1 VIAVIGTPRLQ
12 GQGPD
17 ADVAGLAAS
26 IAAAAAAAG
35 SRVELVGKVGD
46 DPAGDT
52 VLLALA
58 RHEVGHVAT
67 LRDPARMTPVVTV
80 ADDPAELDIDI
91 DDARD
96 APEAPD
102 ATAHAPAASP
112 VLEAADVSLAMRYLP
127 ELAVIVTVHVAPEV
141 VAEAVAAAGWARTGL
156 IVVVD
161 PAADPPEELTEGAL
175 AIAVADDDELG
186 AGAGAAI
193 GRYAAAID
201 RGEPADAAYAEL
213 KATGTT
219 PA

>member
-1 VIAVIGTPRLQ
+1 MIAVIGTPRLQ
-12 GQGPD
+12 GEGPD

-26 IAAAAAAAG
+26 IAAAAAGAG

-58 RHEVGHVAT
+58 RHQVGHVAT
-67 LRDPARMTPVVTV
+67 LRDPARMTPIVTV
-80 ADDPAELDIDI
+80 VDDPADLDIDV
-91 DDARD
+91 DAN
-96 APEAPD
+96 AAPD
-102 ATAHAPAASP
+102 ATDKSSQAPAAPP

-127 ELAVIVTVHVAPEV
+127 ELAVIVTVHVAPDV

-161 PAADPPEELTEGAL
+161 PAADPPEVLPAGAL
-175 AIAVADDDELG
+175 AIAIADHDELG

-193 GRYAAAID
+193 GRYAAALD

>member
-12 GQGPD
+12 GQAPD

-26 IAAAAAAAG
+26 IAAAAAGAG

-58 RHEVGHVAT
+58 RHGVGHVAT

-80 ADDPAELDIDI
+80 LDDPADLDLDV
-91 DDARD
+91 DTPVESDTAEASSQ
-96 APEAPD
+96 APR
-102 ATAHAPAASP
+102 AAP

-156 IVVVD
+156 IVVAD
-161 PAADPPEELTEGAL
+161 PAADPPEGLPAGAL
-175 AIAVADDDELG
+175 AIAVADHDELG

-193 GRYAAAID
+193 GRYAAALD
-201 RGEPADAAYAEL
+201 RGDPADAAYAEL
-213 KATGTT
+213 TATGTT
-219 PA
+219 AT